1 MAQHVGVN
9 QEVKAGALPNAFIQP
24 INRVR
29 RERTATLG
37 ADDVFLV
44 RELPLEFAECPD
56 LVAAKRVN
64 ATRLSVLCPA
74 NVQGCRSAKLNL

>member
-9 QEVKAGALPNAFIQP
+9 QEVKAGALPNVFYQP

-37 ADDVFLV
+37 ADDVF
-44 RELPLEFAECPD
+44 
-56 LVAAKRVN
+56 
-64 ATRLSVLCPA
+64 
-74 NVQGCRSAKLNL
+74 

>member
-9 QEVKAGALPNAFIQP
+9 QEVKAGALPNAFYQP

-37 ADDVFLV
+37 ADDVF
-44 RELPLEFAECPD
+44 
-56 LVAAKRVN
+56 
-64 ATRLSVLCPA
+64 
-74 NVQGCRSAKLNL
+74 